1 MKLYVYA
8 CRPITKIYMARV
20 KAHVDQGLYK
30 AQFKKAKFAKPRSRI
45 TINTVNERVNFL

>member
-1 MKLYVYA
+1 
-8 CRPITKIYMARV
+8 MARV
-20 KAHVDQGLYK
+20 KAHVDQGYMYK